1 MGTFNITAN
10 VILHQKQNMKVFFL
24 VNRVFGQKFIKKNAK
39 KCCFVSKYKFLK
51 FLSLNLCSFD
61 PGLKA

>member
-24 VNRVFGQKFIKKNAK
+24 VNRVFGQKFIKKMPKNVAL
-39 KCCFVSKYKFLK
+39 FPSTNFEIFITQPLQ
-51 FLSLNLCSFD
+51 L
-61 PGLKA
+61 